1 MSEDWK
7 SALNAMIMALEAGM
21 WDELQL
27 RRLIDELDERPDTIL
42 PHSIGLSNYVVFL
55 CTKVHR
61 PELARRILYATLNWD
76 MTHGAKAEDIE
87 LSIRNITHVEKLL
100 GRQRPRAHPTG
111 GAGPQLSQRLAALG
125 SPA

>member
-1 MSEDWK
+1 
-7 SALNAMIMALEAGM
+7 M

-76 MTHGAKAEDIE
+76 MMHGAKAEDIE

-100 GRQRPRAHPTG
+100 
-111 GAGPQLSQRLAALG
+111 AGNDPEHIQQEVLNRSSRNV
-125 SPA
+125 SRH